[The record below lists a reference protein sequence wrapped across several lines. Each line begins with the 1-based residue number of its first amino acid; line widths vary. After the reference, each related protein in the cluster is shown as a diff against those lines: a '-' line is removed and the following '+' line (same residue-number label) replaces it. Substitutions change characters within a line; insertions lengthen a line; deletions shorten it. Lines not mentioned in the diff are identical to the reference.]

1 MVRGLIVVLMAL
13 GSFVVA
19 PVARSEIV
27 RVNYAG
33 TFAETSHNVGQS
45 GSLDITQ
52 RLMWNETE
60 YFNTKTA
67 AAQRTLQAQGG
78 VVSHSGAGS
87 GTNCTLSASGDKS
100 MIPIFVNLGDTS
112 DAVQVTAS
120 MPVGTGPGGPLTKTA
135 DPNCGT
141 VDYGDPTGAQTTG
154 DDCAGDFSASPAFA
168 NPETLASVP
177 SAGFTRK
184 YDGQE
189 TLSIKPGT
197 FGCRN
202 ITEDTITRT
211 IHATLTVGGGGPST
225 TPPPAGPSQQ
235 RRQKV
240 FAVGDLLTT
249 LLRAEA
255 PCGYVAFGTTAAV
268 WGAAVPGAASAA
280 ALIPA
285 QILIA
290 AGEPLCVQYTIRAVQ
305 DINIYNDPPAGNIHV
320 IARPAA
326 ISRARPR
333 LPSCATR
340 PVTLRSYC
348 SIIRGEVDDLVLA
361 ARKTTA
367 LTIALRQTVDRE
379 TKAKQAGDTKALHA
393 QLDAGDK
400 LVTEIK
406 AADAN
411 ERRIG
416 ARIRKA
422 ITSQRV
428 GGRFTELQDAK
439 AIAEILKR
447 LKARHV
453 SRAAIAK
460 LAPAA
465 LKAGKYDLL
474 NHLG

>member
-1 MVRGLIVVLMAL
+1 M
-13 GSFVVA
+13 
-19 PVARSEIV
+19 

-78 VVSHSGAGS
+78 VVSQSGAGS

-100 MIPIFVNLGDTS
+100 MIPISVNLGDTS
-112 DAVQVTAS
+112 DAVQVVAS

-211 IHATLTVGGGGPST
+211 IHATLHGGRWRAVDDTTTRGPV
-225 TPPPAGPSQQ
+225 PAAAPKGVRG
-235 RRQKV
+235 RRS
-240 FAVGDLLTT
+240 AHHAATRRSA
-249 LLRAEA
+249 LRIRRVRYDGRGVKALR
-255 PCGYVAFGTTAAV
+255 
-268 WGAAVPGAASAA
+268 VPGAASAAA

-290 AGEPLCVQYTIRAVQ
+290 AGMTKCVQYTIRAVQ
-305 DINIYNDPPAGNIHV
+305 DINIYNDPPAGNIHA

-340 PVTLRSYC
+340 PVTLRSFC
-348 SIIRGEVDDLVLA
+348 TASFA
-361 ARKTTA
+361 ARS
-367 LTIALRQTVDRE
+367 TIWFSPPARRQR
-379 TKAKQAGDTKALHA
+379 
-393 QLDAGDK
+393 
-400 LVTEIK
+400 
-406 AADAN
+406 
-411 ERRIG
+411 
-416 ARIRKA
+416 
-422 ITSQRV
+422 
-428 GGRFTELQDAK
+428 
-439 AIAEILKR
+439 
-447 LKARHV
+447 
-453 SRAAIAK
+453 
-460 LAPAA
+460 
-465 LKAGKYDLL
+465 
-474 NHLG
+474 